1 MNKNK
6 FLLKL
11 REEKPTSKWVFIF
24 RTILFW
30 LLFLLFIII
39 GIISTSL
46 IIYSVFNSG
55 FDIEKTTLNNNIKI
69 ILNSLPYIW
78 IIITIGFFAV
88 SYFNF
93 KNTENGY
100 KYLTIKNIIF
110 TFFGSILLGI
120 FFYNIG
126 FSELL
131 DIKLQNSM
139 PVYRNYMVQHMQTVW
154 NNPDNGLLIGKII
167 KIESGE
173 KIILKDY
180 NNKEWNILI
189 TENTT
194 IKGQSLININNG
206 IKIIGIKINNNT
218 FEAKEIRPEIGSM
231 MNGGRRM
238 KNINQ

>member
-55 FDIEKTTLNNNIKI
+55 FDIEKTALNNSIKI

-78 IIITIGFFAV
+78 IIITIGFFTV

-100 KYLTIKNIIF
+100 KYLTIKNIII
-110 TFFGSILLGI
+110 TFIGSIMFGI
-120 FFYNIG
+120 FFYNVG
-126 FSELL
+126 FAKLL
-131 DIKLQNSM
+131 DTTLQNSV
-139 PVYRNYMVQHMQTVW
+139 PAYRNYMMQHMQTVW
-154 NNPDNGLLIGKII
+154 NNPKDGLLIGKITN
-167 KIESGE
+167 IESD
-173 KIILKDY
+173 KRIVLKDY

-189 TENTT
+189 IESA
-194 IKGQSLININNG
+194 IIRGQFTININNG
-206 IKIIGIKINNNT
+206 IKIIGVQINNNT
-218 FEAKEIRPEIGSM
+218 FEANEIRPEIGSI

-238 KNINQ
+238 KNISQ